1 VNELKITVVDSSRE
15 YRTLELDPAKE
26 YLLGRQAECD
36 IVIKSN
42 LASRVHAKI
51 FFKGDKWNI
60 LDNNSTNGTVLNGKK
75 ITSAHI
81 ANYDVLRIGDHIIEF
96 NEDEILQSIIS
107 GGGVSD
113 GSISVEEKFASV
125 EIVAELEKKIAE
137 CLKKFAENS
146 TPSNYSGELKKFQD
160 NIDVLINDFGVKATR
175 MNSELKV
182 LFELTKSI
190 AEILNLKELLNVALD
205 LVNRIR
211 RVERGL
217 VFLYDPKNGNFIPY
231 VTRKMSV
238 GDLKFDA
245 NVISSSILSMVK
257 EKLEPVLIKNSMT
270 DERFASSESVVA
282 LSGKSILCIP
292 LVSKQGIQGVFYL
305 EKSIK
310 NPFTEDDLT
319 FLKNFAS
326 AVSVAIENTKLIMA
340 IKRER
345 QIRNNMERFISP
357 NLIDQLS
364 QGGEMKLDGEKREI
378 TVFFAD
384 IKNFTSMSE
393 KLSVEDIFAMLNH
406 VFSGVADIIFE
417 FDGTL
422 DKFIGDCVMAFF
434 GAPVARED
442 DSLRAV
448 RVAMRIIS
456 LAQEVA
462 ADLKKRLNVDFG
474 FSIGINSGE
483 AIVGNLGS
491 MDRMEYTAIGDT
503 VNLASRL
510 QSKAGFNEIVINDS
524 VYEKIKDKIEC
535 KPLEP
540 FHVKGKE
547 QPVKAYIVLG
557 EN

>member
-1 VNELKITVVDSSRE
+1 MKITVVDSTRE
-15 YRTLELDPAKE
+15 YRTLELDPVKE

-36 IVIKSN
+36 VVIRSN

-51 FFKGDKWNI
+51 FFKGEKWHI
-60 LDNNSTNGTVLNGKK
+60 ADNNSTNGTVLNGKK
-75 ITSAHI
+75 ITSAQI

-96 NEDEILQSIIS
+96 NEDELLQSIIS
-107 GGGVSD
+107 GGAAA
-113 GSISVEEKFASV
+113 GSLSVEEKFASV
-125 EIVAELEKKIAE
+125 EIVSELEKKVAE
-137 CLKKFAENS
+137 SVKKFGENA
-146 TPSNYSGELKKFQD
+146 TPSNYAGELKNFQTD
-160 NIDVLINDFGVKATR
+160 LKVLMNDFGIKANR

-217 VFLYDPKNGNFIPY
+217 VLLYDAKSENFIPY

-238 GDLKFDA
+238 GDLK
-245 NVISSSILSMVK
+245 ISENAISGSILSAVK

-305 EKSIK
+305 EKNIK
-310 NPFTEDDLT
+310 NPFTEEDLA
-319 FLKNFAS
+319 FLKSFVS
-326 AVSVAIENTKLIMA
+326 AVSVAVENTKLIMA

-393 KLSVEDIFAMLNH
+393 KLSVEEIFAMLNH

-442 DSLRAV
+442 DPLKAV

-456 LAQEVA
+456 LAQEIA
-462 ADLKKRLNVDFG
+462 ADMKKKFNIDFG
-474 FSIGINSGE
+474 FSIGINTGE

-535 KPLEP
+535 KPLDP

-547 QPVKAYIVLG
+547 QPIKAYIVLG

>member
-1 VNELKITVVDSSRE
+1 MNLKITVVDSSRE
-15 YRTLELDPAKE
+15 YRTLDLDPAKE
-26 YLLGRQAECD
+26 YLCGRQAECD
-36 IVIKSN
+36 VVIKSN

-51 FFKGDKWNI
+51 FFKDENWHVV
-60 LDNNSTNGTVLNGKK
+60 DNNSTNGTVLNGKK
-75 ITSAHI
+75 ITAANI

-96 NEDEILQSIIS
+96 NEDDLLQSIIS
-107 GGGVSD
+107 GGASASD
-113 GSISVEEKFASV
+113 HSVEEKFASV
-125 EIVAELEKKIAE
+125 EIVAELEKKVAE
-137 CLKKFAENS
+137 SVRKFSESA
-146 TPSNYSGELKKFQD
+146 TPANYAAELKNFQAG
-160 NIDVLINDFGVKATR
+160 IGSLISDFGIKANR

-190 AEILNLKELLNVALD
+190 SEILNLKELLNVALD
-205 LVNRIR
+205 LINRIR

-217 VFLYDPKNGNFIPY
+217 VLLYDQKSGNFLPY

-238 GDLKFDA
+238 GDLK
-245 NVISSSILSMVK
+245 ISENAISGSILSLIK
-257 EKLEPVLIKNSMT
+257 EKMEPVLIKNSMT
-270 DERFASSESVVA
+270 DERFASAESVVA
-282 LSGKSILCIP
+282 LSGKSILCVP

-305 EKSIK
+305 EKNIK
-310 NPFTEDDLT
+310 NPFTEEDLS

-326 AVSVAIENTKLIMA
+326 AVSVAVENTKLIMA

-393 KLSVEDIFAMLNH
+393 KLSVEDVFAMLNH
-406 VFSGVADIIFE
+406 VFSGVAEIIFE

-456 LAQEVA
+456 FSQEIA
-462 ADLKKRLNVDFG
+462 ADMKKRLDIDFG
-474 FSIGINSGE
+474 FSIGINAGE

-540 FHVKGKE
+540 FFVKGKE
-547 QPVKAYIVLG
+547 QPIKAYIVLG